1 MKRFLCLCLLL
12 FLLFGCAKEE
22 KSLDFE
28 TAASRILEASE
39 NGAFVRADEDF
50 VKTNFG
56 APDYLTEAVVYYAE
70 RDDGTEFGFFRVSDA
85 MHVSDMEQTVSE
97 YLATEREA
105 VESLAALYP
114 AEELN
119 ARLARFQHAKTG
131 ARDTVVYYCLGDDA
145 LCKAFERA
153 IR

>member
-1 MKRFLCLCLLL
+1 MKRFLCFCLGIVLL
-12 FLLFGCAKEE
+12 VGCAKEQ
-22 KSLDFE
+22 
-28 TAASRILEASE
+28 ASVDIEAVAHKMIEASE
-39 NGAFVRADEDF
+39 NITFVRADEDF

-56 APDYLTEAVVYYAE
+56 TPDYLTEVVVYYAE
-70 RDDGTEFGFFRVSDA
+70 RGDGTEFGFFRVSDA
-85 MHVSDMEQTVSE
+85 MHVAEMEQTVLE
-97 YLATEREA
+97 YLTTERAA